1 MDRASIAAIVD
12 KALNELIDD
21 QPELLDL
28 GVTERAL
35 SHHLANYIA
44 GRTLYGSVPLPL
56 YGSTSVTRP
65 FYCSSLDQSTKYNG
79 A

>member
-1 MDRASIAAIVD
+1 MDRSSIAAIVD

-35 SHHLANYIA
+35 SHHLVSILLPTDHQIA
-44 GRTLYGSVPLPL
+44 S
-56 YGSTSVTRP
+56 
-65 FYCSSLDQSTKYNG
+65 
-79 A
+79 

>member
-1 MDRASIAAIVD
+1 MDRSSIAAIVD

-44 GRTLYGSVPLPL
+44 KAIDWAYHADVEYNRHFEAPKRLNLPNL
-56 YGSTSVTRP
+56 TQYPTSI
-65 FYCSSLDQSTKYNG
+65 
-79 A
+79 